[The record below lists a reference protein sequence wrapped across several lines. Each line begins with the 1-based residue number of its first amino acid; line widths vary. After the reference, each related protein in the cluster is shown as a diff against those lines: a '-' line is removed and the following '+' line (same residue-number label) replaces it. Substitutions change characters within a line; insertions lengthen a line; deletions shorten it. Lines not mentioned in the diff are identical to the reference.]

1 MTDALLP
8 SAMLG
13 GELPLPLP
21 LAHGASYTMY
31 VCAADHVGLAV
42 CSPPSPFTFD
52 LTPPSCAPPTRE
64 RIVRVAV
71 VVKLKEALEPL
82 HELEVVL
89 VFAAD
94 QELNGD
100 FFGHAYFTKAVLD
113 DLMEGRGKGEKKGKN
128 KRQR

>member
-1 MTDALLP
+1 M
-8 SAMLG
+8 
-13 GELPLPLP
+13 
-21 LAHGASYTMY
+21 
-31 VCAADHVGLAV
+31 AAFA
-42 CSPPSPFTFD
+42 
-52 LTPPSCAPPTRE
+52 APPTRE

-113 DLMEGRGKGEKKGKN
+113 DLMEGRGKGEGSTCT
-128 KRQR
+128 RPVEGQAARCLSRGPES